1 MRTPYIAVNFNGRNL
16 IPQWGPALISVTVTD
31 EKGLES
37 DKVTIELQADKPAWM
52 KAGAQVKIKNV
63 GPGKVAEI
71 SGKTVTITSKKA
83 SSLKAGDDVSID
95 KGGMSGC

>member
-1 MRTPYIAVNFNGRNL
+1 MLKRFAFTVV
-16 IPQWGPALISVTVTD
+16 ALLLSVVVAMAAPVAGKVATVA
-31 EKGLES
+31 G
-37 DKVTIELQADKPAWM
+37 DKVTVELQADKPAWM

-63 GPGKVAEI
+63 GPGKVSDI